1 MYAVIAAYEF
11 TEERMNDE
19 NLQVANPLSI
29 IGTSADLVELK
40 RLQTE
45 ISILKSANNRLRAKL
60 ETHEIVV
67 EALVDKL
74 RGNSNGL

>member
-1 MYAVIAAYEF
+1 
-11 TEERMNDE
+11 MNDE
-19 NLQVANPLSI
+19 NLQGANPLSI
-29 IGTSADLVELK
+29 IGMSADLADLVELK

-67 EALVDKL
+67 EALCDKL
-74 RGNSNGL
+74 REKLS